1 MDRDRDLKLELSREL
16 KQEVEQEIAE
26 AGAELSMHLN
36 QEIDATVDARMDA
49 RMESLAKQGKLSDK
63 ELEGLKLAV
72 KQLQGAIERL
82 PHQVAGQAA
91 QGVASSSERLS
102 KVAGSIKQ
110 ATERLEERTRKA
122 STSKEWWMVLATMLV
137 GVLLGVMLFSWWTSP
152 DKRYQQTHQIGA
164 DLLSVYGKQ
173 GREGR
178 KLLAGW
184 MKLGD
189 QSESLTHRLEHNL
202 KALSPPLVPEVTSP
216 KPKKQTKKQP

>member
-16 KQEVEQEIAE
+16 KQGLSQEIAD
-26 AGAELSMHLN
+26 AGEELSLHLS
-36 QEIDATVDARMDA
+36 QEIDATVDARMEA
-49 RMESLAKQGKLSDK
+49 LAKQGKLSDK

-72 KQLQGAIERL
+72 RQLQGAIERL
-82 PHQVAGQAA
+82 PDQVAGQAA

-110 ATERLEERTRKA
+110 ATERLEDRTRKA
-122 STSKEWWMVLATMLV
+122 SISKEWWMVLATMLV

-178 KLLAGW
+178 KLLVGW

-189 QSESLTHRLEHNL
+189 QSEGLTHRLEHNL
-202 KALSPPLVPEVTSP
+202 EALSPPLVPEAASP
-216 KPKKQTKKQP
+216 KPKRQTQKRP